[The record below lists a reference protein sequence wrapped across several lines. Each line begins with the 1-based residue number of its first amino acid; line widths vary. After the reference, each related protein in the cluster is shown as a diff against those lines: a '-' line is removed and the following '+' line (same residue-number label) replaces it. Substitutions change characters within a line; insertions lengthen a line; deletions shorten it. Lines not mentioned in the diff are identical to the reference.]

1 MNRWLIGIDVGT
13 TGTKSMLFS
22 DSGRIVARAYAEY
35 PCQAPGPGL
44 VEQNAEDWW
53 RAVVKTVRAVT
64 ADPQT
69 AKNVAAISLSLQG
82 GTMVPVDR
90 QNRPLQPAVVWSDKR
105 CEEQRRAF
113 ARLFGQDYIY
123 QKTGW
128 HLNSGL
134 NALQI
139 AWLKENRPEV
149 FNRAAMFLSVP
160 DYISMRMTGRPVVD
174 ISDAGINQL
183 ADIRTGKYDPAI
195 LDFIGIGEEQL
206 AQIVPSGTPIG
217 KLTRA
222 AAEEL
227 NLPQSVLLVAGAHDQ
242 YAALLGGGITRT
254 GDIMVGTGTA
264 WVVTALTDEPYFE
277 SGFSQSI
284 PACGKWGS
292 LVSLSSGGVS
302 LDWFKNGVAGSESA
316 ALSYAEINEQ
326 ASRRAVGANGLRF
339 YPYFN
344 GTSFPLQG
352 QGCKATMV
360 GLDLSHDRID
370 IARAIME
377 GVAMQT
383 VWTLDF
389 FRQRFPLRNV
399 MLSGGATKS
408 PFWTQMVADIANSPI
423 SVPMVSDLT
432 CVGAGVMAGAGA
444 GMFASCEEGAALF
457 RVEQAQYEPNPTR
470 AMRYAEVFED
480 FKNRAQ
486 AIPGLY
492 RPKGA

>member
-22 DSGRIVARAYAEY
+22 ETGRIIAHAYAPY

-69 AKNVAAISLSLQG
+69 AKNVVAISLSLQG
-82 GTMVPVDR
+82 GTLVPVDR
-90 QNRPLQPAVVWSDKR
+90 QMRPLHAAIVWSDKR
-105 CEEQRRAF
+105 CERQSREF
-113 ARLFGQDYIY
+113 ARTFGSEYIY
-123 QKTGW
+123 EKTGW
-128 HLNSGL
+128 HLGLGL

-139 AWLKENRPEV
+139 AWFRENLPEV
-149 FNRAAMFLSVP
+149 FNKAAMFLSVP
-160 DYISMRMTGRPVVD
+160 DYISMRMTGRAAVD
-174 ISDAGINQL
+174 LSDAGINQL

-195 LDFIGIGEEQL
+195 LDFIGIGEEKL
-206 AQIVPSGTPIG
+206 AKIVPSGAPIG

-254 GDIMVGTGTA
+254 GDIMIGTGTA

-277 SGFSQSI
+277 SGFSQSV
-284 PACGKWGS
+284 PASGKWGS
-292 LVSLSSGGVS
+292 LVSLSTGGVS
-302 LDWFKNGVAGSESA
+302 LDWFKNGVAGSADA

-326 ASRRAVGANGLRF
+326 AARRPIGANGLRF

-344 GTSFPLQG
+344 GTSFPLKG
-352 QGCKATMV
+352 TKCKATV
-360 GLDLSHDRID
+360 LGLDLSHDRID

-383 VWTLDF
+383 AWTLDF
-389 FRQRFPLRNV
+389 FRQRFPLKNV

-408 PFWTQMVADIANSPI
+408 PLWTQMVSDIANCPI

-432 CVGAGVMAGAGA
+432 CIGAGIMAGVGAGLYP
-444 GMFASCEEGAALF
+444 SCEEGAAMF
-457 RVEQAQYEPNPTR
+457 TVEKTSYQPNPDR
-470 AMRYAEVFED
+470 AARYAEVLED
-480 FKNRAQ
+480 YKARAQ
-486 AIPGLY
+486 RLPELY
-492 RPKGA
+492 PQAGE